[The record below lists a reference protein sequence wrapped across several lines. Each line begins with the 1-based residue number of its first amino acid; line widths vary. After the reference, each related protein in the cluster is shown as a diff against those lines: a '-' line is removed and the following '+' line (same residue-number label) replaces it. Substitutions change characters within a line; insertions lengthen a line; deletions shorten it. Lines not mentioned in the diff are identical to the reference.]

1 MEKKDW
7 VKRRQAPHPTLNDEG
22 EDTYSM
28 DDKVTQEMKKI
39 EARWW
44 PRELALMQ
52 ELAGKGLL
60 TGYVRATRQHRRRS
74 HSGRTLPHPWHLTEP
89 GGDWWIKFH
98 RTEATV
104 LQQFARRQS
113 TLTSLRDW

>member
-1 MEKKDW
+1 MGKPFERKVRLATAD
-7 VKRRQAPHPTLNDEG
+7 PDEG
-22 EDTYSM
+22 ADTYST
-28 DDKVTQEMKKI
+28 DDSLTQAMKRV

-52 ELAGKGLL
+52 ELIVKGLL
-60 TGYVRATRQHRRRS
+60 THYVRATRHHRRLS

-104 LQQFARRQS
+104 LQQFARKNK
-113 TLTSLRDW
+113 TVF